1 MKEYTAPDISIV
13 DLTTDVITTSDVGDT
28 PFSNLGW

>member
-1 MKEYTAPDISIV
+1 MKEYTTPDISIV

-28 PFSNLGW
+28 PFVDFGW